1 MNPAFLLRVL
11 VAALLLSALS
21 GCGPPKPALI
31 RIGVAAN
38 HDVNPDA
45 KGRARPVVVRVYEL
59 KSISVFN
66 SADFFSLQDKETE
79 TLAADVVSREEL
91 QLRPGDTRVLE
102 KPAKPDAKYVAAI
115 AAFRDLERARWRSA
129 APLPAKPKGSVPV
142 SITLT
147 GKTVS
152 VAVATEAETKSAK
165 P

>member
-1 MNPAFLLRVL
+1 MNLAFPLRVAL
-11 VAALLLSALS
+11 AALLMATLA

-31 RIGVAAN
+31 RIGVAVDK
-38 HDVNPDA
+38 DVNPDS

-59 KSISVFN
+59 KSVSTFS
-66 SADFFSLQDKETE
+66 SADFFSLQDKDSE

-91 QLRPGDTRVLE
+91 QLRPGDTRTLE
-102 KPAKPDAKYVAAI
+102 KPAQPEAKYVAVM
-115 AAFRDLERARWRSA
+115 AAFRDLERSQWRSA

-147 GKTVS
+147 GKSVS
-152 VAVATEAETKSAK
+152 VAVAAPSETKSAK